1 MPRLRREYET
11 PLILVVTSALL
22 VLAVLGEWG
31 VKTLSHRAVRE
42 SIEQQARAGGDV
54 TEDQAAEKDF
64 ALAEVERFTDLVER
78 PLFFQGR
85 RPPVQVDA
93 AKPDKPFD
101 AQLHG
106 VVDAPGGTL
115 ALLKEKDGKYHRL
128 REKEML
134 LGWRLAAILSDRVR
148 LERGAEKMELLLQ
161 KPKPKEA
168 ASGPAAGQGGGKP
181 DKSRKIEPNPKT
193 EKVVNE

>member
-1 MPRLRREYET
+1 MPRIPREYET
-11 PLILVVTSALL
+11 PLFLAVAGALL

-31 VKTLSHRAVRE
+31 FKTLSHRAVRE
-42 SIEQQARAGGDV
+42 SIELQARTGGDV
-54 TEDQAAEKDF
+54 AQDPAAEKDF
-64 ALAEVERFTDLVER
+64 ALAEVERFADLVER

-85 RPPVQVDA
+85 RPPVQVEA

-106 VVDAPGGTL
+106 VVAAPDGTL

-134 LGWRLAAILSDRVR
+134 LGWRLTGILPDRVR

-168 ASGPAAGQGGGKP
+168 SATPAAGQGNGKP
-181 DKSRKIEPNPKT
+181 DKPRKIEPNPKT
-193 EKVVNE
+193 EKTVNE

>member
-1 MPRLRREYET
+1 MPRIPREYET
-11 PLILVVTSALL
+11 PLFLAVASTLL

-31 VKTLSHRAVRE
+31 IKALSHRAVRE
-42 SIEQQARAGGDV
+42 GIELQAHAGSDV
-54 TEDQAAEKDF
+54 AQDQAVEKDF
-64 ALAEVERFTDLVER
+64 ALADLGHFADLVER

-85 RPPVQVDA
+85 RPPVQVEV

-106 VVDAPGGTL
+106 VVAAPDGAL

-134 LGWRLAAILSDRVR
+134 LGWRLTAILPDRVR

-161 KPKPKEA
+161 KPKPKESSSA
-168 ASGPAAGQGGGKP
+168 PSAGQGGGKP
-181 DKSRKIEPNPKT
+181 DKPRKIEPNPKID
-193 EKVVNE
+193 KNESE

>member
-1 MPRLRREYET
+1 MLRLPREYET
-11 PLILVVTSALL
+11 PLFLAAASALL
-22 VLAVLGEWG
+22 VLAVLGEWSF
-31 VKTLSHRAVRE
+31 KTLSHRAVRE
-42 SIEQQARAGGDV
+42 SIELRARAGSDV
-54 TEDQAAEKDF
+54 PQDQAAEKDF
-64 ALAEVERFTDLVER
+64 ALAEVERFADLVER

-85 RPPVQVDA
+85 RPPVQAEA

-106 VVDAPGGTL
+106 VVAAPDGTL

-134 LGWRLAAILSDRVR
+134 LGWRLTAILPDRVW

-161 KPKPKEA
+161 KPKPKESPP
-168 ASGPAAGQGGGKP
+168 ASSAGQGGAKP
-181 DKSRKIEPNPKT
+181 RKIEPNPRT
-193 EKVVNE
+193 EQNVNE

>member
-1 MPRLRREYET
+1 MRRIPREYET
-11 PLILVVTSALL
+11 PLFLAAASTLL
-22 VLAVLGEWG
+22 VLVVAGEWG

-42 SIEQQARAGGDV
+42 TIEQQARAGGDV

-85 RPPVQVDA
+85 RPPTQVDA

-106 VVDAPGGTL
+106 VVAAPGGTL

-134 LGWRLAAILSDRVR
+134 LGWRLAAIQPDRVR

-168 ASGPAAGQGGGKP
+168 SAPAAGQGGGKP